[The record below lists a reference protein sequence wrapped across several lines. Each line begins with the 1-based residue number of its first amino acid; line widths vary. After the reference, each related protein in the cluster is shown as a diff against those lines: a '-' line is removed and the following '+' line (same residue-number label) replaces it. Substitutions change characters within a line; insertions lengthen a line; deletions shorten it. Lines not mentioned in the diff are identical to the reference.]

1 MGQLRIDGNRL
12 WGRLD
17 ELAQIGAIPETL
29 GSSRLAL
36 TKEDGLARDLVVS
49 WMQQLEME
57 VSIDAI
63 GNVVGLWHG
72 PDTDRSLLP
81 VMTGSHIDTVR
92 SGGRFDGNLGVL
104 AGLEIIQV
112 IREQNISTKHPI
124 AVSFFTGEEGAR
136 FAPDMLGSLVYVGG
150 LDLETALMTIS
161 VDGERLEC
169 ELEDIGYNGAAPCP
183 GIAPKIFLEL
193 HIEQGPVLENEGIDI
208 GAVEN
213 VQGISWTELII
224 EGQSNHAGT
233 TPMEMRKDAGYVAG
247 RISTYIR
254 EISNKIGGTQVG
266 TVGKID
272 LVPNLVNVVASKA
285 SMTVDL
291 RNTSEQMLR
300 EAEDDLA
307 AFCDQIAFQEGVKIT
322 SKSLAR
328 FEPVA
333 FNQQLVDQVLSTAEN
348 LGYTTRRITSGAGHD
363 AQMLARVCPS
373 AMIFIPSK
381 EGLSHNPAEYSS
393 PEEITAGANVL
404 LHMIMDAAEVKP

>member
-12 WGRLD
+12 WERLD

-72 PDTDRSLLP
+72 QDTDRSLLP

-224 EGQSNHAGT
+224 EG
-233 TPMEMRKDAGYVAG
+233 
-247 RISTYIR
+247 
-254 EISNKIGGTQVG
+254 
-266 TVGKID
+266 
-272 LVPNLVNVVASKA
+272 
-285 SMTVDL
+285 
-291 RNTSEQMLR
+291 
-300 EAEDDLA
+300 
-307 AFCDQIAFQEGVKIT
+307 
-322 SKSLAR
+322 
-328 FEPVA
+328 
-333 FNQQLVDQVLSTAEN
+333 
-348 LGYTTRRITSGAGHD
+348 
-363 AQMLARVCPS
+363 
-373 AMIFIPSK
+373 
-381 EGLSHNPAEYSS
+381 
-393 PEEITAGANVL
+393 
-404 LHMIMDAAEVKP
+404 